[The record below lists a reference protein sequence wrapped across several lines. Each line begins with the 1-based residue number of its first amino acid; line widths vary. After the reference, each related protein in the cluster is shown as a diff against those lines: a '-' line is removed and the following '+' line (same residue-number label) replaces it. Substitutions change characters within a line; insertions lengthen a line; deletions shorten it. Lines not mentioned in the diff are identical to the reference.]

1 MDLSVVIPAYDE
13 EGAIRSVVTSWDDEL
28 RALQIEYEIRVY
40 DDGSRDGTGPLLEAL
55 ARERPCVV
63 AVRQANR
70 GHGPTILRGY
80 REARG
85 AWVFQVDGDD
95 EMPAAAFP
103 ALWQR
108 RDEAD
113 VVLGYR
119 VERVS
124 PPARR
129 LITAASRWTVRLL
142 FGAGVRDVNT
152 PYRLFRRDALARLL
166 AAVPEDAFA
175 PNVIL
180 AGLAVRW
187 GLRVLELPVPH
198 RGRRTGK
205 STIMRA
211 ALWRAAALAFVQ
223 TVGVALRARARGT
236 ASR

>member
-1 MDLSVVIPAYDE
+1 MDLSVVIPAYNE

-28 RALQIEYEIRVY
+28 RALGVDYEIRVY
-40 DDGSRDGTGPLLEAL
+40 DDGSRDGTGPALEAL
-55 ARERPCVV
+55 ARERPRVV
-63 AVRQANR
+63 AIRQENR

-85 AWVFQVDGDD
+85 AWIFQVDGDD
-95 EMPAAAFP
+95 EMPASSFRT
-103 ALWQR
+103 LWER
-108 RDEAD
+108 REQAD

-124 PPARR
+124 PAARR
-129 LITAASRWTVRLL
+129 TITAVSRWTVRLL

-152 PYRLFRRDALARLL
+152 PYRLFRREALARLV
-166 AAVPEDAFA
+166 AAVPGDTFA

-187 GLRVLELPVPH
+187 GLRVVQLPVPH
-198 RGRRTGK
+198 RGRRTGA
-205 STIMRA
+205 SSIMRFGM
-211 ALWRAAALAFVQ
+211 WMAAATAFAQ
-223 TVGVALRARARGT
+223 TVRVALRARGA